1 MLSESDKEIA
11 LEFKTR
17 IEKIIPILDFRVFGS
32 RARGDASDDSDLDV
46 FIKVENITPK
56 QRHYISEI
64 ASDIGFERDR
74 IITTLVAT
82 YQHLVEGPLGADPIM
97 QNIEKEGVA
106 L

>member
-1 MLSESDKEIA
+1 MLSNFDKEIA

-32 RARGDASDDSDLDV
+32 RARGNASDDSDLDI
-46 FIKVENITPK
+46 FIEVENITPK
-56 QRHYISEI
+56 QRHVISEI
-64 ASDIGFERDR
+64 ASDIGFEKGR

-82 YQHLVEGPLGADPIM
+82 CQNLAEGPLGADPIM
-97 QNIEKEGVA
+97 QNIAKEGIA

>member
-1 MLSESDKEIA
+1 MLSKIDKEIA
-11 LEFKTR
+11 QELKKR
-17 IEKIIPILDFRVFGS
+17 IEKIVPILDFRMFGS
-32 RARGDASDDSDLDV
+32 RARGDASADSDLDV

-56 QRHYISEI
+56 QRYNISEI
-64 ASDIGFERDR
+64 ASEVGFERER

-97 QNIEKEGVA
+97 VNIEKEGIA